1 MGAWW
6 EESEWESGRV
16 GGGGR
21 CGEEEERNDLRV
33 FRLSTKNRP
42 CSLNYILLGM
52 SLHDTKLT

>member
-1 MGAWW
+1 V
-6 EESEWESGRV
+6 SEWERGGRRLSGRV
-16 GGGGR
+16 GGGW

-33 FRLSTKNRP
+33 FCLSTKNRP